1 MLNLLKRSL
10 AEAPIIK
17 RGEYYYFIHP
27 ISDGVPILDPEL
39 IGEISDHIL
48 GIADTDIDRILTIEA
63 MGIPIATAL
72 SLKTGIPLSIVRKRK
87 YELDGEVEL
96 SQSTGYSNGELYING
111 IVKGDR
117 VLIVDDVIST
127 GGTLHA
133 LVKAL
138 HGIGAIIC
146 GIIVVIERGDGSS
159 RLAESGIDVTAL
171 VKIDVNENGI
181 SIMGVSGE

>member
-1 MLNLLKRSL
+1 MLDILKKTL
-10 AEAPIIK
+10 IEAPIIK
-17 RGEYYYFIHP
+17 KGKYYYFIHP
-27 ISDGVPILDPEL
+27 ISDGVPILYPEL
-39 IGEISDHIL
+39 IEEVSSHIL
-48 GIADTDIDRILTIEA
+48 EIVNTDVDRILTVEA

-87 YELDGEVEL
+87 YELDGEVKL

-111 IVKGDR
+111 IFKGDR

-133 LVKAL
+133 LVEAL
-138 HGIGAIIC
+138 QDIGAIIC

-159 RLAESGIDVTAL
+159 KLNKLGIDVTTL
-171 VKIDVNENGI
+171 VKIDVDAN
-181 SIMGVSGE
+181 GVSING